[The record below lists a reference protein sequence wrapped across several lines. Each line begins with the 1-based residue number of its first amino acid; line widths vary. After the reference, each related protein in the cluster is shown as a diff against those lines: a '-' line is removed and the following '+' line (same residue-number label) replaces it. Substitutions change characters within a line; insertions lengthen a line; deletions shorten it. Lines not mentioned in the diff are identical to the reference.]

1 MPKTYTDL
9 QLRQLDERLRS
20 LRGLANT
27 PRPRNG
33 WIRAVRQAL
42 GMTQPQLAARLGLTR
57 QTLDDLEKAEAAGK
71 ITLESLG
78 RVAKALGCH
87 LTYAIVPDAG
97 SLAAT
102 CVKRAEEVAD
112 RQLKAVSHSMN
123 LEAQGV
129 AEKELA
135 QQRKHL
141 VDELLRGSGRKLWR

>member
-1 MPKTYTDL
+1 MPKTYADL

-20 LRGLANT
+20 LRGFANT

-33 WIRAVRQAL
+33 WLRAVRQAL

-78 RVAKALGCH
+78 RVAEALGCH

-97 SLAAT
+97 SLTAT
-102 CVKRAEEVAD
+102 RVKRAE
-112 RQLKAVSHSMN
+112 
-123 LEAQGV
+123 
-129 AEKELA
+129 
-135 QQRKHL
+135 
-141 VDELLRGSGRKLWR
+141 